1 MLQLNI
7 NHLEHLPE
15 EVLYL
20 LFQFLSPH
28 DIGHLALTAKT
39 MRNLVET
46 WVDTNVCVHHLI
58 PGRALENGREEDRFK
73 LKLTVCR
80 QFAVLAKRTTFLYNT
95 QRRLELVTQW
105 FGRLNTHINGSLT
118 GDWGKVTDVV
128 CYSALL
134 QTFSRGWDE
143 SEFPRVVEQL
153 DDRYSFGQTMVKLL
167 QGGKGKNRVSDQE
180 EAELRLVLRS
190 FFWDQAHEGA
200 AGTAWLSQLLL
211 QNNLSYRQQAVL
223 LYLVLGPVCVE
234 HKLSERRDYDKFQ
247 LETIQLLYTP
257 ADWAAPQ
264 MTTPDFFEEARDM
277 FSDIGRGLQ
286 CLQSTDISP
295 AQLLSAV
302 FRLTSPTSS
311 HTFSSLTAFSWHT
324 DNRAGCLLFTTE
336 LVVTAYLKLE
346 LEVGSSGRVA
356 RLMVAMLVVCDR
368 LDNELLRSEGLKRI
382 LDWVMSAKELEE
394 RTKFY
399 KEFS

>member
-39 MRNLVET
+39 MRNLVQT

-58 PGRALENGREEDRFK
+58 PGRALENNGEEDRFK

-105 FGRLNTHINGSLT
+105 FGRLNTHINGRLT

-128 CYSALL
+128 CYSAVL

-153 DDRYSFGQTMVKLL
+153 DDRYSFGQTMEKLL
-167 QGGKGKNRVSDQE
+167 QGGKGKNRVSDQ
-180 EAELRLVLRS
+180 
-190 FFWDQAHEGA
+190 D
-200 AGTAWLSQLLL
+200 
-211 QNNLSYRQQAVL
+211 
-223 LYLVLGPVCVE
+223 
-234 HKLSERRDYDKFQ
+234 
-247 LETIQLLYTP
+247 
-257 ADWAAPQ
+257 
-264 MTTPDFFEEARDM
+264 
-277 FSDIGRGLQ
+277 
-286 CLQSTDISP
+286 
-295 AQLLSAV
+295 
-302 FRLTSPTSS
+302 
-311 HTFSSLTAFSWHT
+311 
-324 DNRAGCLLFTTE
+324 RA
-336 LVVTAYLKLE
+336 
-346 LEVGSSGRVA
+346 
-356 RLMVAMLVVCDR
+356 
-368 LDNELLRSEGLKRI
+368 I
-382 LDWVMSAKELEE
+382 
-394 RTKFY
+394 
-399 KEFS
+399 